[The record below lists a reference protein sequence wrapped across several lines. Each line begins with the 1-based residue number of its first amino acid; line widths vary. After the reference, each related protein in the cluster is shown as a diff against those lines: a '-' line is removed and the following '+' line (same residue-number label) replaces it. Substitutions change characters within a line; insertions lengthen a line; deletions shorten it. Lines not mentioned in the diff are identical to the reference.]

1 MGGMLYDID
10 LLGRGMSELRLVCH
24 LGSSRHVRRAIAN
37 EISTQTI
44 GRFFVSRK
52 KTCSVCTAYV
62 PPLITKAPQGET
74 ALNYRFLLVKL
85 LFFNTLFPLY

>member
-10 LLGRGMSELRLVCH
+10 LFGRGMSKLRFGAILC
-24 LGSSRHVRRAIAN
+24 GSSRHVRRAIAN

-85 LFFNTLFPLY
+85 